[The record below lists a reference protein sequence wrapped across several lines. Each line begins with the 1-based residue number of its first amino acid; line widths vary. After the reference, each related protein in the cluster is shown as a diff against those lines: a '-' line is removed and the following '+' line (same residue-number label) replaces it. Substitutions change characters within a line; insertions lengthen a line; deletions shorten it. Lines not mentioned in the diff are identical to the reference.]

1 MRTASTPWPRV
12 SWTHSIGYGSP
23 VAKRQAKRRD
33 PRRTAAA
40 ARASPRKPQVPV
52 AAVFEREVARL
63 PHHLRREQSLAV
75 AVIAVAGLAAFAGFV
90 DRFDFYNANPL
101 IAVAL
106 TFVLLG
112 AVFSIE
118 RRAIAATT
126 RASIRFAGAG
136 FVVPVFW
143 WIVPFAAM
151 TPIAAMGG
159 YTTYRLGV
167 GSVFGPAFVGAI
179 LTGSFFSPAAGM
191 LACTASV
198 YGGVAAL
205 IITREPR

>member
-1 MRTASTPWPRV
+1 MRAASTRWPRV
-12 SWTHSIGYGSP
+12 SWPHSIGYGSP

-33 PRRTAAA
+33 PRRSATPAKAAPRKTPVAAA
-40 ARASPRKPQVPV
+40 AT
-52 AAVFEREVARL
+52 EIARL
-63 PHHLRREQSLAV
+63 PHHLTRDQSIAV
-75 AVIAVAGLAAFAGFV
+75 AVIAVAGLAAVAGFA
-90 DRFDFYNANPL
+90 DSFDFYNANPL
-101 IAVAL
+101 VAVAL

-126 RASIRFAGAG
+126 RSNIRYAGAG

-151 TPIAAMGG
+151 TPIAAMAG

-179 LTGSFFSPAAGM
+179 LTGSIFSPAAGM

-198 YGGVAAL
+198 FGGVAAL

>member
-1 MRTASTPWPRV
+1 M
-12 SWTHSIGYGSP
+12 
-23 VAKRQAKRRD
+23 AKRQAKRRD
-33 PRRTAAA
+33 PRRTAAPA
-40 ARASPRKPQVPV
+40 KASSRTAKAPV
-52 AAVFEREVARL
+52 AAVPQRQVARL
-63 PHHLRREQSLAV
+63 PHHLTRDQSIAV
-75 AVIAVAGLAAFAGFV
+75 AVIAVAGVAAFAGFV
-90 DRFDFYNANPL
+90 DSFDFYNANPL
-101 IAVAL
+101 VAVAL

-118 RRAIAATT
+118 RRAIAATP
-126 RASIRFAGAG
+126 RASVRFAGAG

-151 TPIAAMGG
+151 TPIAVMSG
-159 YTTYRLGV
+159 YTAYRLGV

-198 YGGVAAL
+198 FGGVAAL
-205 IITREPR
+205 ILTREGR

>member
-1 MRTASTPWPRV
+1 M
-12 SWTHSIGYGSP
+12 
-23 VAKRQAKRRD
+23 AKRQAKRRD
-33 PRRTAAA
+33 PRRTATSAK
-40 ARASPRKPQVPV
+40 ASPGRTAATV
-52 AAVFEREVARL
+52 AAPAEREAVRL
-63 PHHLRREQSLAV
+63 GRHLTREQSIAV
-75 AVIAVAGLAAFAGFV
+75 AVIAVAGIAAFAGFF
-90 DRFDFYNANPL
+90 DSFDFYNANPL
-101 IAVAL
+101 VAVAL

-126 RASIRFAGAG
+126 RASVRFAGAG

-151 TPIAAMGG
+151 TPISAMGG

-179 LTGSFFSPAAGM
+179 LTGTFFSPAAGM

-198 YGGVAAL
+198 FGGVAAL
-205 IITREPR
+205 LFTRTGS

>member
-1 MRTASTPWPRV
+1 
-12 SWTHSIGYGSP
+12 

-40 ARASPRKPQVPV
+40 AKAQSQRAPVRAPV
-52 AAVFEREVARL
+52 AVPEREPARL
-63 PHHLRREQSLAV
+63 GHRLARNESIAV
-75 AVIAVAGLAAFAGFV
+75 AVIAVAGVAAFAGFA
-90 DRFDFYNANPL
+90 DSFDFYNANPL
-101 IAVAL
+101 VAIAL

-126 RASIRFAGAG
+126 RSSVRFAGAG

-151 TPIAAMGG
+151 TPIAAMQG

-179 LTGSFFSPAAGM
+179 LTGSIFSPAAGM
-191 LACTASV
+191 LSCTASV
-198 YGGVAAL
+198 FGGMAAL
-205 IITREPR
+205 LYTRTGR

>member
-1 MRTASTPWPRV
+1 MPALA
-12 SWTHSIGYGSP
+12 P
-23 VAKRQAKRRD
+23 V
-33 PRRTAAA
+33 
-40 ARASPRKPQVPV
+40 
-52 AAVFEREVARL
+52 RL
-63 PHHLRREQSLAV
+63 GHRLTRNESVAV
-75 AVIAVAGLAAFAGFV
+75 AVIAVAGLAAVAGFA
-90 DRFDFYNANPL
+90 DSFDFYNANPL
-101 IAVAL
+101 VAVAL

-126 RASIRFAGAG
+126 RASVRFAGAG

-151 TPIAAMGG
+151 TPIAAMQG

-179 LTGSFFSPAAGM
+179 LTGSIFSPAAGM
-191 LACTASV
+191 VSCTASV
-198 YGGVAAL
+198 FGGMAAL
-205 IITREPR
+205 LYTRTGR

>member
-1 MRTASTPWPRV
+1 
-12 SWTHSIGYGSP
+12 

-33 PRRTAAA
+33 PRRTAAPA
-40 ARASPRKPQVPV
+40 KASSRTAKAPV
-52 AAVFEREVARL
+52 AAVPQRQVARL
-63 PHHLRREQSLAV
+63 PHHLTRDQSIAV
-75 AVIAVAGLAAFAGFV
+75 AVIAVAGVAAFAGFV
-90 DRFDFYNANPL
+90 DSFDFYNANPL
-101 IAVAL
+101 VAVAL

-126 RASIRFAGAG
+126 RASVRFAGAG

-151 TPIAAMGG
+151 TPIAVMGG
-159 YTTYRLGV
+159 YTAYRLGV

-179 LTGSFFSPAAGM
+179 LTGSIFSPAAGM

-198 YGGVAAL
+198 FGGVAAL
-205 IITREPR
+205 LITREGR